1 MSLQTFMVSY
11 LPTAL
16 VAGVL
21 GVAAM
26 ELVMWLITRK
36 GWAQGNMII
45 AIGSLV
51 TGSRKNAFQVGAL
64 LHLISG
70 VVFALLYAW
79 VMWKFGFTHLR
90 SSLTAGVGFGALQG
104 MIVSLMLVWIVAER
118 HPLEEF
124 NEAGLAIG
132 VSHVA
137 GHVAF
142 GAVVGLV
149 VGLSPL

>member
-1 MSLQTFMVSY
+1 MNLRTFIVAY
-11 LPTAL
+11 VPTAL

-21 GVAAM
+21 GVAAL

-36 GWAQGNMII
+36 GWARGNMLI

-51 TGSRKNAFQVGAL
+51 TRSRDRAFLVGAL
-64 LHLISG
+64 FHVGSG
-70 VVFALLYAW
+70 VFFALLYAW
-79 VMWKFGFTHLR
+79 VMWRLGLTHLQNA
-90 SSLTAGVGFGALQG
+90 LAAGAGFGALQG
-104 MIVSLMLVWIVAER
+104 MMVSLTLVWIVAEH

-124 NEAGLAIG
+124 KEAGLAIG

-142 GAVVGLV
+142 GVMVGLV